1 MHDKC
6 CIPLEDYGASHLRK
20 NHDIDAEFPQYS
32 EVLRLYTTLRIPL
45 NFMEQKGSVKGG
57 YNLRP
62 IFLFDRFEDCLIE
75 DGGPKVQK
83 RWGEIIASEEESDNP
98 YVRFLVPFQF
108 DFFQ

>member
-1 MHDKC
+1 MQHPGC
-6 CIPLEDYGASHLRK
+6 VTELSI
-20 NHDIDAEFPQYS
+20 
-32 EVLRLYTTLRIPL
+32 
-45 NFMEQKGSVKGG
+45 
-57 YNLRP
+57 LRP
-62 IFLFDRFEDCLIE
+62 IILFDRFEDCLIE

>member
-1 MHDKC
+1 
-6 CIPLEDYGASHLRK
+6 
-20 NHDIDAEFPQYS
+20 
-32 EVLRLYTTLRIPL
+32 
-45 NFMEQKGSVKGG
+45 MEQKGSVKGG

-98 YVRFLVPFQF
+98 CKERQETENRPASYFTFLSRVYLKVIIR
-108 DFFQ
+108 